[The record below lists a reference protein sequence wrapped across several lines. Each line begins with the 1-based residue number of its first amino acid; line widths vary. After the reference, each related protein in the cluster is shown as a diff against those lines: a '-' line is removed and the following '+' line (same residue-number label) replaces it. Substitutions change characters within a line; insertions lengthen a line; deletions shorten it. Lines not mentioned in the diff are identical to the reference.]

1 MLGHAQAR
9 QLGVSVLVSLG
20 SRADVSGNDLLEW
33 CEADDR
39 TAVVMLYLET
49 FGSPAISAH
58 PASSSIAT
66 AVGGCRALPPPVND
80 SSE

>member
-1 MLGHAQAR
+1 M
-9 QLGVSVLVSLG
+9 
-20 SRADVSGNDLLEW
+20 SRATICS
-33 CEADDR
+33 EADDR

-66 AVGGCRALPPPVND
+66 AVGVVRRCHRQ
-80 SSE
+80 